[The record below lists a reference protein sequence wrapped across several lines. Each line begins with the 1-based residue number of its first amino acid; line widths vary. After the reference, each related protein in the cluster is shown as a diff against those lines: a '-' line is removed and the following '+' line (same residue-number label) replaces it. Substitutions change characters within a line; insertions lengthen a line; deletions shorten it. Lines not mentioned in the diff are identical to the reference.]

1 MNFLG
6 FTITRSK
13 PKDENISF
21 APKIAGDAINIDAID
36 SYVSKAVLDLNDTF
50 KSDDELIRKYR
61 ELALYPEVD
70 SGIQEI
76 VSEAVSEDIA
86 GDVIELDLSKVPE
99 DLLPESTH
107 ESLQEAFSGM
117 MSTMGLRN
125 NCAEYF
131 RKWYTEGRLNFHAI
145 IDGDNPKRGI
155 LEYRYLDPL
164 NIKKVVESEKIMHPE
179 TGVLLYTKN
188 KEYYIFSEK
197 GLNGAA
203 NGTKIA
209 ADTIVSST
217 SGLVDGARN
226 LTISYLH
233 KALRP
238 SNQLKM
244 IEDACLIYFMTRSP
258 ERRVFEIPVGQMAT
272 EKATQHV
279 ENIMNSYRNKMTYDS
294 ATGEQKGAK
303 RFFSM
308 LEDFFIPT
316 RSDGSSVKITPLTGG
331 TQLTQQLEI
340 INYFKQKLYKALNIP
355 VSRLDSGN
363 QFNLGRATEITR
375 DEVKFSKFIESLRR
389 QFASTIFMQ
398 ALRLESILRGIITLE
413 DWEKIEEFIVI
424 RFASDNHFNELKEL
438 EVLDARLAIM
448 DKIKNLDGKF
458 FSERKIAMQV
468 LGMTEDEYLEEQ
480 EQIRKEKLN
489 NPEPEN
495 DKENSF
501 GGGSDFGGGGFGG
514 NDFGDDTPNID
525 TTPSD
530 EEEDGE
536 DQNTNSN
543 VIEPDEEQEQEPLR
557 G

>member
-1 MNFLG
+1 MKLLG
-6 FTITRSK
+6 FTITRSQ

-21 APKIAGDAINIDAID
+21 APKTAGDAINIDAYD
-36 SYVSKAVLDLNDTF
+36 SSFVSKAVLDLNDTF
-50 KSDDELIRKYR
+50 KSDDELIKKYR

-76 VSEAVSEDIA
+76 ISEAVSEDID

-99 DLLPESTH
+99 ELLPSSIH
-107 ESLQEAFSGM
+107 PSLQKAFSGM

-145 IDGDNPKRGI
+145 IDGEDPKRGV

-164 NIKKVVESEKIMHPE
+164 NIKKVVESEKILHPE
-179 TGVLLYTKN
+179 TGVVLYTKN

-203 NGTKIA
+203 SGTKISS
-209 ADTIVSST
+209 DTIVSST
-217 SGLVDGARN
+217 SGLVDGSRN

-272 EKATQHV
+272 EKANQHV
-279 ENIMNSYRNKMTYDS
+279 ENIMSSYRNKMTYDS
-294 ATGEQKGAK
+294 STGEQKGAK

-316 RSDGSSVKITPLTGG
+316 RSDGSSVKITPLSGG

-355 VSRLDSGN
+355 ISRLDAGN

-398 ALRLESILRGIITLE
+398 ALRLEAILRGIITLE
-413 DWEKIEEFIVI
+413 DWEKIEEYIII

-438 EVLDARLAIM
+438 EVLDTRLGIL
-448 DKIKNLDGKF
+448 DKVKDIEGRFYSKKTV
-458 FSERKIAMQV
+458 AMRV
-468 LGMTEDEYLEEQ
+468 LGMTEDEYNQ
-480 EQIRKEKLN
+480 EQKQIKLEKQE
-489 NPEPEN
+489 NPEEFEDN
-495 DKENSF
+495 NGESSM
-501 GGGSDFGGGGFGG
+501 GGMGGGFD
-514 NDFGDDTPNID
+514 NNNFGDDTPNID
-525 TTPSD
+525 MTPDTED
-530 EEEDGE
+530 EAGLEDE
-536 DQNTNSN
+536 NPD